1 MEERYRVTNIDG
13 TETYTGFKG
22 FAKGE
27 ALRIW
32 SLLPFSKKRDVA
44 EGKYRI
50 TITQVDESDEEI
62 LGGYSVDMY
71 DVLLEEG
78 EYLYLLQHF
87 EYRFFTDVIHENHGM
102 FKHGVFGELEKK
114 GYLRDYADKYEE
126 VAKWLEDCDS
136 KIFRVEIP
144 LQGYYVIEVEAD
156 SVEEAI
162 DKAHEAM
169 ETSSMDSFVE
179 VNESGFVWV
188 NGEAI
193 E

>member
-1 MEERYRVTNIDG
+1 MLFRSDRRYD
-13 TETYTGFKG
+13 
-22 FAKGE
+22 
-27 ALRIW
+27 
-32 SLLPFSKKRDVA
+32 SL
-44 EGKYRI
+44 
-50 TITQVDESDEEI
+50 TQ
-62 LGGYSVDMY
+62 Y
-71 DVLLEEG
+71 
-78 EYLYLLQHF
+78 F

-126 VAKWLEDCDS
+126 VAKWLEDRDS

-162 DKAHEAM
+162 DKAYESIN
-169 ETSSMDSFVE
+169 TSSMDEFVE
-179 VNESGFVWV
+179 VNDTGLIWV
-188 NGEAI
+188 NGMAI